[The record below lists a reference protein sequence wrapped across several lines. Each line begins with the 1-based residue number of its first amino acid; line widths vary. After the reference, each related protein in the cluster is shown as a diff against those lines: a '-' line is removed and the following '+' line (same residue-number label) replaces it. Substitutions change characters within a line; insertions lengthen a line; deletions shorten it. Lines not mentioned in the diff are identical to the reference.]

1 MGELLQS
8 RIMGEN
14 NHKLFFAPV
23 SLPLISRPPTRV
35 LSMPPE
41 LLNSLIGAVV
51 ILFILLV
58 LGNKIERATVSEELG
73 ALLNYFQVFLWD
85 KIG

>member
-1 MGELLQS
+1 
-8 RIMGEN
+8 
-14 NHKLFFAPV
+14 
-23 SLPLISRPPTRV
+23 
-35 LSMPPE
+35 MPPE
-41 LLNSLIGAVV
+41 LLNSLIGAVI